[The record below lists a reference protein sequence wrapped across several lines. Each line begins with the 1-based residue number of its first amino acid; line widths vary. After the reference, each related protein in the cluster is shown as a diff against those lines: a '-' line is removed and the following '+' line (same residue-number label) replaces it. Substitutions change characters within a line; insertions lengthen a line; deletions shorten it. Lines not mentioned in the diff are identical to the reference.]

1 MIFDVRVEDSDMN
14 DNTNL
19 EYGPVRADEIEPLNA
34 LLEQA
39 LTFNIGGMAPWTASI
54 GHEHM
59 RAVRRDGRA
68 VAGMSIIPMGHYFGG
83 QSVRAGGI
91 TAVGVAPE
99 QRGSGVGLWMLQ
111 QSLGELHRQGVPLA
125 TLYPATTAFYR
136 RTGFER
142 AAQRLLYDV
151 PLAAIG
157 VRDYSL
163 EAVPAGSGEHVT
175 IKQLYVQQAARSSA
189 FLDRPAFYW
198 GNILDPKD
206 KRVYKFVVQRDGVP
220 EGYVIFSHAA
230 WGETLKVS
238 DIVALTPAAGRRLLT
253 LLADHRSMIE
263 TMRLP
268 GGPNDTLLFL
278 LAEQKQKVGWSLDM
292 MLRIVDVAGA
302 LSARGYPAGVSA
314 ELQLDVR
321 DELLPSNNGRFVL
334 TVMDQRASVRSGG
347 TGQVGLHVRDLAALY
362 SGYLTPQELRA
373 AGSLEGSEADLAT
386 AAQIFAGPR
395 PWTPDMF

>member
-1 MIFDVRVEDSDMN
+1 MISQK
-14 DNTNL
+14 NL
-19 EYGPVRADEIEPLNA
+19 EYGPVRADELDQLNI

-39 LTFNIGGMAPWTASI
+39 LTFPMGSMAPWMAEI
-54 GHEHM
+54 GHAHM
-59 RAVRRDGRA
+59 RAVRRAGRTL
-68 VAGMSIIPMGHYFGG
+68 AGMTIIPMGHYFGG

-91 TAVGVAPE
+91 TAVGVAPD
-99 QRGSGVGLWMLQ
+99 QRGSGVGRWMLQ
-111 QSLGELHRQGVPLA
+111 QSLEELHRQGVPIA

-151 PLAAIG
+151 PLAEIG

-163 EAVPAGSGEHVT
+163 EAVPAGPSEYAA
-175 IKQLYVQQAARSSA
+175 IKQLYVQQAIRTSA
-189 FLDRPAFYW
+189 FIDRPEFYW
-198 GNILDPKD
+198 NSILEPKD
-206 KRVYKFVVQRDGVP
+206 KRVYSFIVQHDGVP

-253 LLADHRSMIE
+253 LLADHRSMTE

-278 LAEQKQKVGWSLDM
+278 MPEQKQKVGASLDL
-292 MLRIVDVAGA
+292 MLRIVDLVGA
-302 LSARGYPAGVSA
+302 LTARGYPAGVSA

-321 DELLPSNNGRFVL
+321 DEVLPWNNGRFIV
-334 TVMDQRASVRSGG
+334 TIADRRARVRSGG
-347 TGQVGLHVRDLAALY
+347 DGRMRLHVRDLATLY
-362 SGYLTPQELRA
+362 SGYLTPQELQA
-373 AGSLEGSEADLAT
+373 ASNLAASQADLAT

>member
-1 MIFDVRVEDSDMN
+1 MISQK
-14 DNTNL
+14 NL
-19 EYGPVRADEIEPLNA
+19 EYGPVRADELDQLNI

-39 LTFNIGGMAPWTASI
+39 LTFPMGSMAPWMAEI
-54 GHEHM
+54 GHAHM
-59 RAVRRDGRA
+59 RAVRRAGRA
-68 VAGMSIIPMGHYFGG
+68 VAGMTIIPMGHYFGG

-91 TAVGVAPE
+91 TAVGVAPD
-99 QRGSGVGLWMLQ
+99 QRGSGVGRWMLQ
-111 QSLGELHRQGVPLA
+111 QSLEELHRQGVPIA

-151 PLAAIG
+151 PLAEIG

-163 EAVPAGSGEHVT
+163 EAVPAGPSEYAA
-175 IKQLYVQQAARSSA
+175 IKQLYVQQAIRTSA
-189 FLDRPAFYW
+189 FIDRPEFYW
-198 GNILDPKD
+198 NSILEPKD
-206 KRVYKFVVQRDGVP
+206 KRVYSFIVQHDGVP

-253 LLADHRSMIE
+253 LLADHRSMTE

-278 LAEQKQKVGWSLDM
+278 MPEQKQKVGASLDL
-292 MLRIVDVAGA
+292 MLRIVDLVGA
-302 LSARGYPAGVSA
+302 LTARGYPAGVSA

-321 DELLPSNNGRFVL
+321 DEVLPWNNGRFIV
-334 TVMDQRASVRSGG
+334 TIADRRARVRSGG
-347 TGQVGLHVRDLAALY
+347 DGRVRLHVRDLATLY
-362 SGYLTPQELRA
+362 SGYLTPQELQA
-373 AGSLEGSEADLAT
+373 ASNLAASQADLAT

>member
-1 MIFDVRVEDSDMN
+1 
-14 DNTNL
+14 
-19 EYGPVRADEIEPLNA
+19 
-34 LLEQA
+34 
-39 LTFNIGGMAPWTASI
+39 
-54 GHEHM
+54 M

-83 QSVRAGGI
+83 QCVRAGGI

-111 QSLGELHRQGVPLA
+111 QSLEELHRQAVPIA

-157 VRDYSL
+157 MRDYTL
-163 EAVPAGSGEHVT
+163 DAMPAGPDENAI
-175 IKQLYVQQAARSSA
+175 IKQLYTQQAARNSA
-189 FLDRPAFYW
+189 FIDRPAFYW
-198 GNILDPKD
+198 DHILDPKD
-206 KRVYKFVVQRDGVP
+206 KRTYKFIARRDGAP
-220 EGYVIFSHAA
+220 EGYVIFSHAS
-230 WGETLKVS
+230 WGETLKVD

-278 LAEQKQKVGWSLDM
+278 MAEQKQKVGWSLDM
-292 MLRIVDVAGA
+292 MLRIVDVTNA
-302 LSARGYPAGVSA
+302 LSTRGYPAGVNA
-314 ELQLDVR
+314 ELQLDVC
-321 DELLPSNNGRFVL
+321 DELLPGNNGRFVL
-334 TVMDQRASVRSGG
+334 TVADRHAGVRSGG
-347 TGQVGLHVRDLAALY
+347 AGRVSLHVRDLATLY
-362 SGYLTPQELRA
+362 SGYLTPQELQA
-373 AGSLEGSEADLAT
+373 AGSLAGSEADLAT

>member
-1 MIFDVRVEDSDMN
+1 MN
-14 DNTNL
+14 DNTSL
-19 EYGPVRADEIEPLNA
+19 EYGPVRDDELDGLND

-39 LTFNIGGMAPWTASI
+39 LTFHIGSMAPWTAAI

-99 QRGSGVGLWMLQ
+99 QRGSGVGRWMLQ
-111 QSLGELHRQGVPLA
+111 QSLEELHRLGVPIA

-151 PLAAIG
+151 PLADIG
-157 VRDYSL
+157 VRDYTL
-163 EAVPAGSGEHVT
+163 EVVPAGPDKHAT
-175 IKQLYVQQAARSSA
+175 IKQLYVQQAARTSA
-189 FLDRPAFYW
+189 FLDRPEFYW
-198 GNILDPKD
+198 NSILEPKD
-206 KRVYKFVVQRDGVP
+206 KRVYKFIVQRAGRP
-220 EGYVIFSHAA
+220 EGYVILSHAS
-230 WGETLKVS
+230 WGEMLKVN
-238 DIVALTPAAGRRLLT
+238 DIVALTPTAGRRLLT
-253 LLADHRSMIE
+253 LLADHRSMTE

-268 GGPNDTLLFL
+268 GAPNDPLLFL
-278 LAEQKQKVGWSLDM
+278 MSEQKQKVGSSLDL
-292 MLRIVDVAGA
+292 MLRIVDLVGA

-314 ELQLDVR
+314 ELQLDLR
-321 DELLPSNNGRFVL
+321 DEVLPWNNGRFVL
-334 TVMDQRASVRSGG
+334 TVADRRARVRSGG
-347 TGQVGLHVRDLAALY
+347 SGQFSLHVRDLATLY
-362 SGYLTPQELRA
+362 SGYMTPHDLLA
-373 AGSLEGSEADLAT
+373 AGSLEGSEADLAI

>member
-1 MIFDVRVEDSDMN
+1 MSN
-14 DNTNL
+14 QTNL
-19 EYGPVRADEIEPLNA
+19 EYGPVRADEIDGLND

-39 LTFNIGGMAPWTASI
+39 LTFHIGSMAPWTAAI

-59 RAVRRDGRA
+59 RVVRGAGRA

-111 QSLGELHRQGVPLA
+111 QSLHELHRQAVPIA
-125 TLYPATTAFYR
+125 SLYPATTAFYR
-136 RTGFER
+136 RSGFER

-157 VRDYSL
+157 VRDYTL
-163 EAVPAGSGEHVT
+163 EAAPAGPDEYPI
-175 IKQLYVQQAARSSA
+175 IKQLYAQQAARGTA
-189 FLDRPAFYW
+189 FIDRPAFYW
-198 GNILDPKD
+198 DDILEPKD
-206 KRVYKFVVQRDGVP
+206 KRIYKFIVRHAGVP
-220 EGYVIFSHAA
+220 EGYVVFSHAS
-230 WGETLKVS
+230 WGESLRVS

-253 LLADHRSMIE
+253 LLADHRSIIE
-263 TMRLP
+263 TLRLP

-278 LAEQKQKVGWSLDM
+278 LAEQKQKVSWSLDL
-292 MLRIVDVAGA
+292 MLRIVDLVGA

-321 DELLPSNNGRFVL
+321 DELLPWNNGRFVL
-334 TVMDQRASVRSGG
+334 NVADRRARVCSGG
-347 TGQVGLHVRDLAALY
+347 AGGLSMHVRDLATLY
-362 SGYLTPQELRA
+362 SGYMTPQELRA

>member
-1 MIFDVRVEDSDMN
+1 MN
-14 DNTNL
+14 DNSNL
-19 EYGPVRADEIEPLNA
+19 EYGPVRADEIDQLND

-39 LTFNIGGMAPWTASI
+39 LTFNIGGMAPWTAAI

-59 RAVRRDGRA
+59 RGVRRAGRA

-111 QSLGELHRQGVPLA
+111 QSLEELHRQAVPLA

-136 RTGFER
+136 RAGFER

-163 EAVPAGSGEHVT
+163 EAVPAGPSEYA
-175 IKQLYVQQAARSSA
+175 IIRQLYAQQAARSSA
-189 FLDRPAFYW
+189 FIDRPEFYW
-198 GNILDPKD
+198 AHILDPKE
-206 KRVYKFVVQRDGVP
+206 KRTHKFIVRRNGAP
-220 EGYVIFSHAA
+220 EGYVIFFHAA
-230 WGETLKVS
+230 WGESLKVG

-278 LAEQKQKVGWSLDM
+278 LSEQKQKVSWALDL

-302 LSARGYPAGVSA
+302 LGARGYPAGVSA
-314 ELQLDVR
+314 ELHLDVR
-321 DELLPSNNGRFVL
+321 DELLPWNNGRFVL
-334 TVMDQRASVRSGG
+334 TVADRRASVRGG
-347 TGQVGLHVRDLAALY
+347 GAGRVGLHVRDLAALY
-362 SGYLTPQELRA
+362 SGYMTPAELRA
-373 AGSLEGSEADLAT
+373 ASSLDGPDVDLAT

>member
-1 MIFDVRVEDSDMN
+1 MISQK
-14 DNTNL
+14 NL
-19 EYGPVRADEIEPLNA
+19 EYGPVRADELDQLNI

-39 LTFNIGGMAPWTASI
+39 LTFPMGSMAPWMAEI
-54 GHEHM
+54 GHAHM
-59 RAVRRDGRA
+59 RAVRRAGRTL
-68 VAGMSIIPMGHYFGG
+68 AGMTIIPMGHYFGG

-91 TAVGVAPE
+91 TAVGVAPD
-99 QRGSGVGLWMLQ
+99 QRGSGVGRWMLQ
-111 QSLGELHRQGVPLA
+111 QSLEELHRQGVPIA

-151 PLAAIG
+151 PLAEIG

-163 EAVPAGSGEHVT
+163 EAVPAGPSEYAA
-175 IKQLYVQQAARSSA
+175 IKQLYVQQAIRTSA
-189 FLDRPAFYW
+189 FIDRPEFYW
-198 GNILDPKD
+198 NSILEPKD
-206 KRVYKFVVQRDGVP
+206 KRVYSFIVQHDGVP
-220 EGYVIFSHAA
+220 EGYVIFAHAA

-253 LLADHRSMIE
+253 LLADHRSMTE

-278 LAEQKQKVGWSLDM
+278 MPEQKQKVGASLDL
-292 MLRIVDVAGA
+292 MLRIVDLVGA
-302 LSARGYPAGVSA
+302 LTARGYPAGVSA

-321 DELLPSNNGRFVL
+321 DEVLPWNNGRFIV
-334 TVMDQRASVRSGG
+334 TIADRRARVRSGG
-347 TGQVGLHVRDLAALY
+347 DGRVRLHVRDLATLY
-362 SGYLTPQELRA
+362 SGYLTPQELQA
-373 AGSLEGSEADLAT
+373 ASNLAASQADLAT

>member
-1 MIFDVRVEDSDMN
+1 MISQK
-14 DNTNL
+14 NL
-19 EYGPVRADEIEPLNA
+19 EYGPVRADELDQLNI

-39 LTFNIGGMAPWTASI
+39 LTFPMGSMAPWMAEI
-54 GHEHM
+54 GHAHM
-59 RAVRRDGRA
+59 RAVRRAGRA
-68 VAGMSIIPMGHYFGG
+68 VAGMTIIPMGHYFGG

-91 TAVGVAPE
+91 TAVGVAPD
-99 QRGSGVGLWMLQ
+99 QRGSGVGRWMLQ
-111 QSLGELHRQGVPLA
+111 QSLEELHRQGVPIA

-151 PLAAIG
+151 PLAEIG

-163 EAVPAGSGEHVT
+163 EAVPAGPSEYAA
-175 IKQLYVQQAARSSA
+175 IKQLYVQQALRTSA
-189 FLDRPAFYW
+189 FIDRPEFYW
-198 GNILDPKD
+198 NSILEPKD
-206 KRVYKFVVQRDGVP
+206 KRVYSFIVQHDGVP

-230 WGETLKVS
+230 WGETLKVN

-253 LLADHRSMIE
+253 LLADHRSMTE

-278 LAEQKQKVGWSLDM
+278 MPEQKQKVGASLDL
-292 MLRIVDVAGA
+292 MLRIVDLVGA
-302 LSARGYPAGVSA
+302 LTARGYPAGVSA

-321 DELLPSNNGRFVL
+321 DEVLPWNNGRFIV
-334 TVMDQRASVRSGG
+334 TIADRRARVRSGG
-347 TGQVGLHVRDLAALY
+347 DGRVRLHVRDLATLY
-362 SGYLTPQELRA
+362 SGYLTPQELQA
-373 AGSLEGSEADLAT
+373 ASNLAASQADLAT

>member
-1 MIFDVRVEDSDMN
+1 MN
-14 DNTNL
+14 DNTTL
-19 EYGPVRADEIEPLNA
+19 EYGPVHADELDQLNN

-39 LTFNIGGMAPWTASI
+39 LTFPIGTMAPWTAAI

-68 VAGMSIIPMGHYFGG
+68 VAGMSIIPIGHYFGG
-83 QSVRAGGI
+83 QCVRAGGI

-99 QRGSGVGLWMLQ
+99 QRGSGVGRWMLQ
-111 QSLGELHRQGVPLA
+111 QSLEELHRQGVPLA

-151 PLAAIG
+151 PLAGIG

-163 EAVPAGSGEHVT
+163 EAVPAGPDDYAT
-175 IKQLYVQQAARSSA
+175 IKQLYAQQARRTSA
-189 FLDRPAFYW
+189 FMDRPEFYW
-198 GNILDPKD
+198 NSILEPKD
-206 KRVYKFVVQRDGVP
+206 KRVYTFIVQRDGVP
-220 EGYVIFSHAA
+220 EGYVSFSHAS
-230 WGETLKVS
+230 WGETLKVN
-238 DIVALTPAAGRRLLT
+238 DIVSLTPAAGRRLLT
-253 LLADHRSMIE
+253 LLADHRSMTE

-268 GGPNDTLLFL
+268 GAPNDPLLFL
-278 LAEQKQKVGWSLDM
+278 MPEQKQKVGSSLDL
-292 MLRIVDVAGA
+292 MLRIVDLVGA

-314 ELQLDVR
+314 ELQLDLR
-321 DELLPSNNGRFVL
+321 DEVLPWNNGRFVL
-334 TVMDQRASVRSGG
+334 TVADRRARVRSGG
-347 TGQVGLHVRDLAALY
+347 SGQFSLHVRDLATLY
-362 SGYLTPQELRA
+362 SGYMTPHELLA
-373 AGSLEGSEADLAT
+373 AGSLEGSEADLAI

>member
-1 MIFDVRVEDSDMN
+1 MN
-14 DNTNL
+14 DNINL
-19 EYGPVRADEIEPLNA
+19 EYGPVRADELDQLNI

-39 LTFNIGGMAPWTASI
+39 LTFPMGSMAPWMAEI
-54 GHEHM
+54 GHAHM
-59 RAVRRDGRA
+59 RAVRRASRTL
-68 VAGMSIIPMGHYFGG
+68 AGMSIIPMGHYFGG

-91 TAVGVAPE
+91 TAVGVAPD
-99 QRGSGVGLWMLQ
+99 QRGSGVGRWMLQ
-111 QSLGELHRQGVPLA
+111 QSLEELHRQGVPIA

-151 PLAAIG
+151 PLAEIG

-163 EAVPAGSGEHVT
+163 EAVPAGPSEYAA
-175 IKQLYVQQAARSSA
+175 IKQLYVQQAIRTSA
-189 FLDRPAFYW
+189 FIDRPEFYW
-198 GNILDPKD
+198 NSILEPKD
-206 KRVYKFVVQRDGVP
+206 KRVYSFIVQHDGVP

-238 DIVALTPAAGRRLLT
+238 DIVALMPAAGRRLLT
-253 LLADHRSMIE
+253 LLADHRSMTE

-278 LAEQKQKVGWSLDM
+278 MPEQKQKVGASLDL
-292 MLRIVDVAGA
+292 MLRIVDLVGA
-302 LSARGYPAGVSA
+302 LTARGYPAGVSA

-321 DELLPSNNGRFVL
+321 DEVLPWNNGRFIV
-334 TVMDQRASVRSGG
+334 TIADRRARVRSGG
-347 TGQVGLHVRDLAALY
+347 DGRMRLHVRDLATLY
-362 SGYLTPQELRA
+362 SGYLTPQELQSASNLA
-373 AGSLEGSEADLAT
+373 ASQADLAT